1 LSTTN
6 DGSRYNGTNV
16 LVVHYCHRMYTIS
29 MELAQTVLYVIFG
42 IAFLWIVLTMV
53 EMFIEDVL
61 L

>member
-1 LSTTN
+1 
-6 DGSRYNGTNV
+6 
-16 LVVHYCHRMYTIS
+16 
-29 MELAQTVLYVIFG
+29 MEVAQTVLYVIFG